1 MSEWANEDSNR
12 KQSIIVLGIFSRH
25 KSTCLI
31 FEPQISDRDFGND
44 TIIPHSKAGSIFYFC
59 KRTFNQF
66 LPFQGPVCIYY
77 PNRACMF
84 SGWYFKEQEIEKG
97 KEVSLVESYSFVL
110 FGHLSQAVFVYGL
123 LKNVCHLE
131 KTLLITSYVQR
142 MI

>member
-1 MSEWANEDSNR
+1 
-12 KQSIIVLGIFSRH
+12 
-25 KSTCLI
+25 
-31 FEPQISDRDFGND
+31 
-44 TIIPHSKAGSIFYFC
+44 
-59 KRTFNQF
+59 
-66 LPFQGPVCIYY
+66 
-77 PNRACMF
+77 MF

-97 KEVSLVESYSFVL
+97 KEVSLVESYIFVL